1 MPTDIVIKGYGRE
14 KLKRVNESVQGGSK
28 NIDLEG
34 VFGVVSDTPNR
45 NGRIYTEETY
55 LPHIKDIRDRLSR
68 GETIYGEL
76 DHPDDRFEI
85 KVEKA
90 SHMILDVHYD
100 KNSKKVMGKI
110 RLLDTPSGRIA
121 KALLEAGGN
130 VYVSSRAQGYE
141 LDNGK
146 LELTQIMTWD
156 IVATPGFSEAVVH
169 RVNES
174 AQVNSLQSFV
184 RDKYEEYKR
193 IVSPKTNYKVIR
205 INENEDYIRIAKP
218 IKEEKTIDQARL
230 DNNEEEGRKMDEFYV
245 DNTRTADPDTEVVE
259 LSDEAISR
267 IADELEKRLGNSL
280 GKGGSESDS
289 DNPFIESK
297 VEIASESEL
306 TDAEKEALGSDDNVF
321 ETEDI
326 KVVSEDGLTN
336 DEKDALEANAGD
348 KDDDEDEDEGE
359 PEEVDVEDEVESFLN
374 NVKKD
379 KQIKESLCNR
389 HPWARDLQPINR
401 AIFEGFDRRK
411 QDEVASRIY
420 EMSEGD
426 ISFFLDENAINESFN
441 AITKQMSSPDYT
453 KTPRWVALG
462 GKDVLESYN
471 ALPKD
476 IREEVNRQSEIIVLD
491 TTDQVRSFWRDL
503 KREKIIVESKKFVPS
518 RLNESKSIERA
529 DHDPADSLI
538 LEEEQRKFSE
548 DILREL
554 GL

>member
-230 DNNEEEGRKMDEFYV
+230 DNPEEEGRKMDEFYV
-245 DNTRTADPDTEVVE
+245 DNTRNADSDTEVVE

-267 IADELEKRLGNSL
+267 IADELEKRLGGSI
-280 GKGGSESDS
+280 GKGSSEGDD

-306 TDAEKEALGSDDNVF
+306 TDSEKEALGSDDNVF

-336 DEKDALEANAGD
+336 DEKEALEANAGD
-348 KDDDEDEDEGE
+348 DDDEDEDEGE
-359 PEEVDVEDEVESFLN
+359 PEEFDVEDEVESFLN
-374 NVKKD
+374 NVKKE

-389 HPWARDLQPINR
+389 HPWVRDLQPINR
-401 AIFEGFDRRK
+401 AIFEGFDRKK
-411 QDEVASRIY
+411 QDAVASRIY

-426 ISFFLDENAINESFN
+426 ISFFLDEDAINESFN
-441 AITKQMSSPDYT
+441 TITKQMSSPDYT
-453 KTPRWVALG
+453 KTPHWVALG

-471 ALPKD
+471 ALPKN

-518 RLNESKSIERA
+518 RLNESQTIERA

-538 LEEEQRKFSE
+538 IEEEQRKFSE
-548 DILREL
+548 TILRDL

>member
-230 DNNEEEGRKMDEFYV
+230 DNPEEEGRKMDEFYV
-245 DNTRTADPDTEVVE
+245 DNTRNADSDTEVVE

-267 IADELEKRLGNSL
+267 IADELEKRLGSSI
-280 GKGGSESDS
+280 GKGGSEGDD

-306 TDAEKEALGSDDNVF
+306 TDSEKEALGSDDNVF

-336 DEKDALEANAGD
+336 DEKESLEANAGD
-348 KDDDEDEDEGE
+348 EDDEDEDEGE
-359 PEEVDVEDEVESFLN
+359 PEEFDVEDEVESFLN
-374 NVKKD
+374 NVKKE

-389 HPWARDLQPINR
+389 HPWVRDLQPINR
-401 AIFEGFDRRK
+401 AIFEGFDRKK
-411 QDEVASRIY
+411 QDAVASRIY

-426 ISFFLDENAINESFN
+426 ISFFLDEDAINESFN
-441 AITKQMSSPDYT
+441 TITKQMSSPDYT
-453 KTPRWVALG
+453 KTPHWVALG

-471 ALPKD
+471 ALPKN

-518 RLNESKSIERA
+518 RLNESQTIERA

-538 LEEEQRKFSE
+538 IEEEQRKFSE
-548 DILREL
+548 TILRDL

>member
-230 DNNEEEGRKMDEFYV
+230 DNPEEEGRKMDEFYV
-245 DNTRTADPDTEVVE
+245 DNTRNADSDTEVVE

-267 IADELEKRLGNSL
+267 IADELEKRLGGSI
-280 GKGGSESDS
+280 GKGSSEGDD

-306 TDAEKEALGSDDNVF
+306 TDSEKEALGSDDNVF

-336 DEKDALEANAGD
+336 DEKEALEANAGD
-348 KDDDEDEDEGE
+348 EDDEDEDEGE
-359 PEEVDVEDEVESFLN
+359 PEEFDVEDEVESFLN
-374 NVKKD
+374 NVKKE

-389 HPWARDLQPINR
+389 HPWVRDLQPINR
-401 AIFEGFDRRK
+401 AIFEGFDRKK
-411 QDEVASRIY
+411 QDAVASRIY

-441 AITKQMSSPDYT
+441 TITKQMSSPDYT
-453 KTPRWVALG
+453 KTPHWVALG

-471 ALPKD
+471 ALPKN

-518 RLNESKSIERA
+518 RLNESQTIERA

-538 LEEEQRKFSE
+538 IEEEQRKFSE
-548 DILREL
+548 TILRDL

>member
-28 NIDLEG
+28 NIELEG

-230 DNNEEEGRKMDEFYV
+230 DNPEEEGRKMDEFYV
-245 DNTRTADPDTEVVE
+245 DNTRNADSDTEVVE

-267 IADELEKRLGNSL
+267 IADELEKRLGSSI
-280 GKGGSESDS
+280 GKGSSEGDD

-306 TDAEKEALGSDDNVF
+306 TDSEKEALGSDDNVF

-336 DEKDALEANAGD
+336 DEKESLEANAGD
-348 KDDDEDEDEGE
+348 EDDEDDDEGE

-374 NVKKD
+374 NVKKE

-389 HPWARDLQPINR
+389 HPWVRDLQPINR
-401 AIFEGFDRRK
+401 AIFEGFDRKK
-411 QDEVASRIY
+411 QDAVTSRIY

-426 ISFFLDENAINESFN
+426 ISFFLDEDAINESFN
-441 AITKQMSSPDYT
+441 TITKQMSSPDYT
-453 KTPRWVALG
+453 KTPHWVALG

-471 ALPKD
+471 ALPKN

-518 RLNESKSIERA
+518 RLNESQTIERA

-538 LEEEQRKFSE
+538 IEEEQRKFSE
-548 DILREL
+548 TILRDL

>member
-245 DNTRTADPDTEVVE
+245 DNTRNTDSDTEVVE

-326 KVVSEDGLTN
+326 KVVSENGLTN

>member
-230 DNNEEEGRKMDEFYV
+230 DNPEEEGRKMDEFYV
-245 DNTRTADPDTEVVE
+245 DNTRNADSDTEVVE

-267 IADELEKRLGNSL
+267 IADELEKRLGGSI
-280 GKGGSESDS
+280 GKGSSEGDD

-306 TDAEKEALGSDDNVF
+306 TDSEKEALGSDDNVF

-336 DEKDALEANAGD
+336 DEKESLEANAGD
-348 KDDDEDEDEGE
+348 EDDEDEDEGE
-359 PEEVDVEDEVESFLN
+359 PEEFDVEDEVESFLN
-374 NVKKD
+374 NVKKE

-389 HPWARDLQPINR
+389 HPWVRDLQPINR
-401 AIFEGFDRRK
+401 AIFEGFDRKK
-411 QDEVASRIY
+411 QDAVASRIY

-426 ISFFLDENAINESFN
+426 ISFFLDEDAINESFN
-441 AITKQMSSPDYT
+441 TITKQMSSPDYT
-453 KTPRWVALG
+453 KTPHWVALG

-471 ALPKD
+471 ALPKN

-518 RLNESKSIERA
+518 RLNESQTIERA

-538 LEEEQRKFSE
+538 IEEEQRKFSE
-548 DILREL
+548 TILRDL

>member
-280 GKGGSESDS
+280 GKGGSDTDG

>member
-1 MPTDIVIKGYGRE
+1 M
-14 KLKRVNESVQGGSK
+14 K
-28 NIDLEG
+28 NTRGLCH
-34 VFGVVSDTPNR
+34 
-45 NGRIYTEETY
+45 
-55 LPHIKDIRDRLSR
+55 LRL
-68 GETIYGEL
+68 
-76 DHPDDRFEI
+76 
-85 KVEKA
+85 
-90 SHMILDVHYD
+90 
-100 KNSKKVMGKI
+100 
-110 RLLDTPSGRIA
+110 
-121 KALLEAGGN
+121 
-130 VYVSSRAQGYE
+130 
-141 LDNGK
+141 
-146 LELTQIMTWD
+146 
-156 IVATPGFSEAVVH
+156 
-169 RVNES
+169 
-174 AQVNSLQSFV
+174 
-184 RDKYEEYKR
+184 
-193 IVSPKTNYKVIR
+193 
-205 INENEDYIRIAKP
+205 
-218 IKEEKTIDQARL
+218 
-230 DNNEEEGRKMDEFYV
+230 MDEFYV
-245 DNTRTADPDTEVVE
+245 DNTRNADSDTEVVE

-280 GKGGSESDS
+280 GKSGSEDGDS

-321 ETEDI
+321 ETEEI

-348 KDDDEDEDEGE
+348 KDDEDDDEDE
-359 PEEVDVEDEVESFLN
+359 PEEIDVEDEVESFLN

-411 QDEVASRIY
+411 QDEIASRIY
-420 EMSEGD
+420 EM
-426 ISFFLDENAINESFN
+426 SFFLDENAINESFN

>member
-230 DNNEEEGRKMDEFYV
+230 DNPEEEGRKMDEFYV
-245 DNTRTADPDTEVVE
+245 DNTRNADSDTEVVE

-267 IADELEKRLGNSL
+267 IADELEKRLGSSI
-280 GKGGSESDS
+280 GKGSSEGDD

-306 TDAEKEALGSDDNVF
+306 TDSEKEALGSDDNVF
-321 ETEDI
+321 ETDDI

-336 DEKDALEANAGD
+336 DEKESLEANAGD
-348 KDDDEDEDEGE
+348 EDDEDEDEGE
-359 PEEVDVEDEVESFLN
+359 PEEFDVEDEVESFLN
-374 NVKKD
+374 NVKKE

-389 HPWARDLQPINR
+389 HPWVRDLQPINR
-401 AIFEGFDRRK
+401 AIFEGFDRKK
-411 QDEVASRIY
+411 QDAVASRIY

-426 ISFFLDENAINESFN
+426 ISFFLDEDAINESFN
-441 AITKQMSSPDYT
+441 TITKQMSSPDYT
-453 KTPRWVALG
+453 KTPHWVALG

-471 ALPKD
+471 ALPKN

-518 RLNESKSIERA
+518 RLNESQTIERA

-538 LEEEQRKFSE
+538 IEEEQRKFSE
-548 DILREL
+548 TILRDL

>member
-14 KLKRVNESVQGGSK
+14 KLKGVNESVQGGSK

-230 DNNEEEGRKMDEFYV
+230 DNPEEEGRKMDEFYV
-245 DNTRTADPDTEVVE
+245 DNTRNADSDTEVVE

-267 IADELEKRLGNSL
+267 IADELEKRLGSSI
-280 GKGGSESDS
+280 GKGSSEGDD

-306 TDAEKEALGSDDNVF
+306 TDSEKEALGSDDNVF

-336 DEKDALEANAGD
+336 DEKEALEANAGD
-348 KDDDEDEDEGE
+348 EDDEDDDEGE

-374 NVKKD
+374 NVKKE

-389 HPWARDLQPINR
+389 HPWVRDLQPINR
-401 AIFEGFDRRK
+401 AIFEGFDRKK
-411 QDEVASRIY
+411 QDAVASRIY

-426 ISFFLDENAINESFN
+426 ISFFLDEDAINESFN
-441 AITKQMSSPDYT
+441 TITKQMSSPDYT
-453 KTPRWVALG
+453 KTPHWVALG

-471 ALPKD
+471 ALPKN

-518 RLNESKSIERA
+518 RLNESQTIERA

-538 LEEEQRKFSE
+538 IEEEQRKFSE
-548 DILREL
+548 TILRDL

>member
-230 DNNEEEGRKMDEFYV
+230 DNPEEEGRKMDEFYV
-245 DNTRTADPDTEVVE
+245 DNTRNADSDTEVVE

-267 IADELEKRLGNSL
+267 IADELEKRLGSSI
-280 GKGGSESDS
+280 GKGSSEGDD

-306 TDAEKEALGSDDNVF
+306 TDSEKEALGSDDNVF

-336 DEKDALEANAGD
+336 DEKEALEANAGD
-348 KDDDEDEDEGE
+348 EDDEDDDEGE

-374 NVKKD
+374 NVKKE

-389 HPWARDLQPINR
+389 HPWVRDLQPINR
-401 AIFEGFDRRK
+401 AIFEGFDRKK
-411 QDEVASRIY
+411 QDVVASRIY

-426 ISFFLDENAINESFN
+426 ISFFLDEDAINESFN
-441 AITKQMSSPDYT
+441 TITKQMSSPDYT
-453 KTPRWVALG
+453 KTPHWVALG

-471 ALPKD
+471 ALPKN

-518 RLNESKSIERA
+518 RLNESQTIERA

-538 LEEEQRKFSE
+538 IEEEQRKFSE
-548 DILREL
+548 TILRDL

>member
-230 DNNEEEGRKMDEFYV
+230 DNPEEEGRKMDEFYV
-245 DNTRTADPDTEVVE
+245 DNTRNADSDTEVVE

-267 IADELEKRLGNSL
+267 IADELEKRLGGSI
-280 GKGGSESDS
+280 GKGSSEGDD

-306 TDAEKEALGSDDNVF
+306 TDSEKEALGSDDNVF
-321 ETEDI
+321 ETDDI

-336 DEKDALEANAGD
+336 DEKEALEANAGD
-348 KDDDEDEDEGE
+348 EDDEDEDEGE

-374 NVKKD
+374 NVKKE

-389 HPWARDLQPINR
+389 HPWVRDLQPINR
-401 AIFEGFDRRK
+401 AIFEGFDRKK
-411 QDEVASRIY
+411 QDAVASRIY

-426 ISFFLDENAINESFN
+426 ISFFLDEDAINESFN
-441 AITKQMSSPDYT
+441 TITKQMSSPDYT
-453 KTPRWVALG
+453 KTPHWVALG

-471 ALPKD
+471 ALPKN

-518 RLNESKSIERA
+518 RLNESQTIERA

-538 LEEEQRKFSE
+538 IEEEQRKFSE
-548 DILREL
+548 TILRDL

>member
-245 DNTRTADPDTEVVE
+245 DNTRNADSDTEVVE

-280 GKGGSESDS
+280 GKGGSDKDD
-289 DNPFIESK
+289 DNPFIEGK

-321 ETEDI
+321 ETDEI

-336 DEKDALEANAGD
+336 DEKDAIEANAGD
-348 KDDDEDEDEGE
+348 KDDEDDDEDE
-359 PEEVDVEDEVESFLN
+359 PEEIDVEDEVESFLN

-401 AIFEGFDRRK
+401 AILEGFDRRK

-441 AITKQMSSPDYT
+441 VITKQMSSPDYT

>member
-230 DNNEEEGRKMDEFYV
+230 DNPEEEGRKMDEFYV
-245 DNTRTADPDTEVVE
+245 DNTRNADSDTEVVE

-267 IADELEKRLGNSL
+267 IADELEKRLGSSI
-280 GKGGSESDS
+280 GKGSSEGDD

-306 TDAEKEALGSDDNVF
+306 TDSEKEALGSDDNVF

-336 DEKDALEANAGD
+336 DEKEALEANAGD
-348 KDDDEDEDEGE
+348 EDDEDDDEGE

-374 NVKKD
+374 NVKKE

-389 HPWARDLQPINR
+389 HPWVRDLQPINR
-401 AIFEGFDRRK
+401 AIFEGFDRKK
-411 QDEVASRIY
+411 QDAVASRIY

-426 ISFFLDENAINESFN
+426 ISFFLDEDAINESFN
-441 AITKQMSSPDYT
+441 TITKQMSSPDYT
-453 KTPRWVALG
+453 KTPHWVALG

-471 ALPKD
+471 ALPKN

-518 RLNESKSIERA
+518 RLNESQTIERA

-538 LEEEQRKFSE
+538 IEEEQRKFSE
-548 DILREL
+548 TILRDL

>member
-230 DNNEEEGRKMDEFYV
+230 DNPEEEGRKMDEFYV
-245 DNTRTADPDTEVVE
+245 DNTRNADSDTEVVE

-267 IADELEKRLGNSL
+267 IADELEKRLGSSI
-280 GKGGSESDS
+280 GKGSSEGDD

-306 TDAEKEALGSDDNVF
+306 TDSEKEALGSDDNVF

-336 DEKDALEANAGD
+336 DEKEALEANAGD
-348 KDDDEDEDEGE
+348 EDDEDEDEGE

-374 NVKKD
+374 NVKKE

-389 HPWARDLQPINR
+389 HPWVRDLQPINR
-401 AIFEGFDRRK
+401 AIFEGFDRKK
-411 QDEVASRIY
+411 QDAVASRIY

-426 ISFFLDENAINESFN
+426 ISFFLDEDAINESFN
-441 AITKQMSSPDYT
+441 TITKQMSSPDYT
-453 KTPRWVALG
+453 KTPHWVALG

-471 ALPKD
+471 ALPKN

-518 RLNESKSIERA
+518 RLNESQTIERA

-538 LEEEQRKFSE
+538 IEEEQRKFSE
-548 DILREL
+548 TILRDL

>member
-230 DNNEEEGRKMDEFYV
+230 DNPEEEGRKMDEFYV
-245 DNTRTADPDTEVVE
+245 DNTRNADSDTEVVE

-267 IADELEKRLGNSL
+267 IADELEKRLGGSI
-280 GKGGSESDS
+280 GKGSSEGDD

-306 TDAEKEALGSDDNVF
+306 TDSEKEALGSDDNVF

-336 DEKDALEANAGD
+336 DEKEALEANAGD
-348 KDDDEDEDEGE
+348 EDDEDEDEGE

-389 HPWARDLQPINR
+389 HPWVRDLQPINR
-401 AIFEGFDRRK
+401 AIFEGFDRKK
-411 QDEVASRIY
+411 QDAVASRIY

-426 ISFFLDENAINESFN
+426 ISFFLDEDAINESFN
-441 AITKQMSSPDYT
+441 TITKQMSSPDYT
-453 KTPRWVALG
+453 KTPHWVALG

-471 ALPKD
+471 ALPKN

-518 RLNESKSIERA
+518 RLNESQTIERA

-538 LEEEQRKFSE
+538 IEEEQRKFSE
-548 DILREL
+548 TILRDL

>member
-230 DNNEEEGRKMDEFYV
+230 DNPEEEGRKMDEFYV
-245 DNTRTADPDTEVVE
+245 DNTRNADSDTEVVE

-267 IADELEKRLGNSL
+267 IADELEKRLGSSI
-280 GKGGSESDS
+280 GKGSSEGDD

-306 TDAEKEALGSDDNVF
+306 TDSEKDALGSDDNVF

-336 DEKDALEANAGD
+336 DEKESLEANAGD
-348 KDDDEDEDEGE
+348 EDDEDEDEGE
-359 PEEVDVEDEVESFLN
+359 PEEFDVEDEVESFLN
-374 NVKKD
+374 NVKKE

-389 HPWARDLQPINR
+389 HPWVRDLQPINR
-401 AIFEGFDRRK
+401 AIFEGFDRKK
-411 QDEVASRIY
+411 QDAVASRIY

-426 ISFFLDENAINESFN
+426 ISFFLDEDAINESFN
-441 AITKQMSSPDYT
+441 TITKQMSSPDYT
-453 KTPRWVALG
+453 KTPHWVALG

-471 ALPKD
+471 ALPKN

-518 RLNESKSIERA
+518 RLNESQTIERA

-538 LEEEQRKFSE
+538 IEEEQRKFSE
-548 DILREL
+548 TILRDL

>member
-218 IKEEKTIDQARL
+218 IKEEKTIDQA
-230 DNNEEEGRKMDEFYV
+230 
-245 DNTRTADPDTEVVE
+245 
-259 LSDEAISR
+259 S
-267 IADELEKRLGNSL
+267 
-280 GKGGSESDS
+280 
-289 DNPFIESK
+289 
-297 VEIASESEL
+297 
-306 TDAEKEALGSDDNVF
+306 LGSDDNVF

-336 DEKDALEANAGD
+336 DEKEALEANAGD
-348 KDDDEDEDEGE
+348 EDDEDDDEGE

-374 NVKKD
+374 NVKKE

-389 HPWARDLQPINR
+389 HPWVRDLQPINR
-401 AIFEGFDRRK
+401 AIFEGFDRKK
-411 QDEVASRIY
+411 QDVVASRIY

-426 ISFFLDENAINESFN
+426 ISFFLDEDAINESFN
-441 AITKQMSSPDYT
+441 TITKQMSSPDYT
-453 KTPRWVALG
+453 KTPHWVALG

-471 ALPKD
+471 ALPKN

-518 RLNESKSIERA
+518 RLNESQTIERA

-538 LEEEQRKFSE
+538 IEEEQRKFSE
-548 DILREL
+548 TILRDL

>member
-230 DNNEEEGRKMDEFYV
+230 DNPEEEGRKMDEFYV
-245 DNTRTADPDTEVVE
+245 DNTRNADSDTEVVE

-267 IADELEKRLGNSL
+267 IADELEKRLGSSI
-280 GKGGSESDS
+280 GKGSSEGDD

-306 TDAEKEALGSDDNVF
+306 TDSEKEALGSDDNVF

-336 DEKDALEANAGD
+336 DEKESLEANAGD
-348 KDDDEDEDEGE
+348 EDDEDEDEGE
-359 PEEVDVEDEVESFLN
+359 PEEFDVEDEVESFLN
-374 NVKKD
+374 NVKKE

-389 HPWARDLQPINR
+389 HPWVRDLQPINR
-401 AIFEGFDRRK
+401 AIFEGFDRKK
-411 QDEVASRIY
+411 QDAVASRIY

-426 ISFFLDENAINESFN
+426 ISFFLDEDAINESFN
-441 AITKQMSSPDYT
+441 TITKQMSSPDYT
-453 KTPRWVALG
+453 KTPHWVALG

-471 ALPKD
+471 ALPKN

-518 RLNESKSIERA
+518 RLNESQTIERA

-538 LEEEQRKFSE
+538 IEEEQRKFSE
-548 DILREL
+548 TILRDL

>member
-230 DNNEEEGRKMDEFYV
+230 DNPEEEGRKMDEFYV
-245 DNTRTADPDTEVVE
+245 DNTRNADSDTEVVE

-267 IADELEKRLGNSL
+267 IADELEKRLGSSI
-280 GKGGSESDS
+280 GKGSSEGDD

-306 TDAEKEALGSDDNVF
+306 TDSEKEALGSDDNVF

-336 DEKDALEANAGD
+336 DEKEALEANAGD
-348 KDDDEDEDEGE
+348 EDDEDEDEGE
-359 PEEVDVEDEVESFLN
+359 PEEFDVEDEVESFLN
-374 NVKKD
+374 NVKKE

-389 HPWARDLQPINR
+389 HPWVRDLQPINR
-401 AIFEGFDRRK
+401 AIFEGFDRKK
-411 QDEVASRIY
+411 QDAVASRIY

-426 ISFFLDENAINESFN
+426 ISFFLDEDAINESFN
-441 AITKQMSSPDYT
+441 TITKQMSSPDYT
-453 KTPRWVALG
+453 KTPHWVALG

-471 ALPKD
+471 ALPKN

-518 RLNESKSIERA
+518 RLNESQTIERA

-538 LEEEQRKFSE
+538 IEEEQRKFSE
-548 DILREL
+548 TILRDL

>member
-280 GKGGSESDS
+280 GKGGSDTDS

-348 KDDDEDEDEGE
+348 KDDEDEDEGE

-401 AIFEGFDRRK
+401 AILEGFDRRK

-441 AITKQMSSPDYT
+441 VITKQMSSPDYT

>member
-280 GKGGSESDS
+280 GKGGSDTDG
-289 DNPFIESK
+289 DNPFIEDK

-321 ETEDI
+321 ETEEI

-348 KDDDEDEDEGE
+348 KDDEDEDEGE

-389 HPWARDLQPINR
+389 HPWVRDLQPINR
-401 AIFEGFDRRK
+401 AILEGFDRRK

>member
-230 DNNEEEGRKMDEFYV
+230 DNPEEEGRKMDEFYV
-245 DNTRTADPDTEVVE
+245 DNTRNADSDTEVVE

-267 IADELEKRLGNSL
+267 IADELEKRLGSSI
-280 GKGGSESDS
+280 GKGSSEGDD

-306 TDAEKEALGSDDNVF
+306 TDSEKEALGSDDNVF

-336 DEKDALEANAGD
+336 DEKEALEANAGD
-348 KDDDEDEDEGE
+348 EDDEDEDEGE

-389 HPWARDLQPINR
+389 HPWVRDLQPINR
-401 AIFEGFDRRK
+401 AIFEGFDRKK
-411 QDEVASRIY
+411 QDAVASRIY

-426 ISFFLDENAINESFN
+426 ISFFLDEDAINESFN
-441 AITKQMSSPDYT
+441 TITKQMSSPDYT
-453 KTPRWVALG
+453 KTPHWVALG

-471 ALPKD
+471 ALPKN

-518 RLNESKSIERA
+518 RLNESQTIERA

-538 LEEEQRKFSE
+538 IEEEQRKFSE
-548 DILREL
+548 TILRDL

>member
-245 DNTRTADPDTEVVE
+245 DNTRNADSDTEVVE

-280 GKGGSESDS
+280 GKSGSDS
-289 DNPFIESK
+289 DGDNPFIESK

-321 ETEDI
+321 ETDEI

-336 DEKDALEANAGD
+336 DEKDAIEANAGD
-348 KDDDEDEDEGE
+348 KDDEDDDEDE
-359 PEEVDVEDEVESFLN
+359 PEEIDVEDEVESFLN

-379 KQIKESLCNR
+379 KRIKESLCNR

-401 AIFEGFDRRK
+401 AILEGFDRRK
-411 QDEVASRIY
+411 QDEIASRIY

-441 AITKQMSSPDYT
+441 VITKQMSSPDYT

>member
-230 DNNEEEGRKMDEFYV
+230 DNPEEEGRKMDEFYV
-245 DNTRTADPDTEVVE
+245 DNTRNADSDTEVVE

-267 IADELEKRLGNSL
+267 IADELEKRLGSSI
-280 GKGGSESDS
+280 GKGSSEGDD

-306 TDAEKEALGSDDNVF
+306 TDSEKEALGSDDNVF

-336 DEKDALEANAGD
+336 DEKESLEANAGD
-348 KDDDEDEDEGE
+348 EDDEDEDEGE
-359 PEEVDVEDEVESFLN
+359 PEEFDVEDEVESFLN
-374 NVKKD
+374 NVKKE

-389 HPWARDLQPINR
+389 HPWVRDLQPINR
-401 AIFEGFDRRK
+401 AIFEGFDRKK
-411 QDEVASRIY
+411 QDAVASRIY
-420 EMSEGD
+420 EISEGD
-426 ISFFLDENAINESFN
+426 ISFFLDEDAINESFN
-441 AITKQMSSPDYT
+441 TITKQMSSPDYT
-453 KTPRWVALG
+453 KTPHWVALG

-471 ALPKD
+471 ALPKN

-518 RLNESKSIERA
+518 RLNESQTIERA

-538 LEEEQRKFSE
+538 IEEEQRKFSE
-548 DILREL
+548 TILRDL

>member
-100 KNSKKVMGKI
+100 KNSKKVIGKI

-280 GKGGSESDS
+280 GKGGSDKDD
-289 DNPFIESK
+289 DNPFIEGK
-297 VEIASESEL
+297 VEIASES
-306 TDAEKEALGSDDNVF
+306 
-321 ETEDI
+321 
-326 KVVSEDGLTN
+326 
-336 DEKDALEANAGD
+336 
-348 KDDDEDEDEGE
+348 
-359 PEEVDVEDEVESFLN
+359 
-374 NVKKD
+374 
-379 KQIKESLCNR
+379 
-389 HPWARDLQPINR
+389 
-401 AIFEGFDRRK
+401 
-411 QDEVASRIY
+411 
-420 EMSEGD
+420 
-426 ISFFLDENAINESFN
+426 
-441 AITKQMSSPDYT
+441 
-453 KTPRWVALG
+453 
-462 GKDVLESYN
+462 
-471 ALPKD
+471 
-476 IREEVNRQSEIIVLD
+476 
-491 TTDQVRSFWRDL
+491 
-503 KREKIIVESKKFVPS
+503 
-518 RLNESKSIERA
+518 
-529 DHDPADSLI
+529 
-538 LEEEQRKFSE
+538 
-548 DILREL
+548 
-554 GL
+554 

>member
-280 GKGGSESDS
+280 GKGGSDSDG
-289 DNPFIESK
+289 DNPFIEGK
-297 VEIASESEL
+297 VEIALESEL
-306 TDAEKEALGSDDNVF
+306 TDAEKEALGSDDSVF
-321 ETEDI
+321 ETEEI

-348 KDDDEDEDEGE
+348 KEDEDEDEGE

>member
-230 DNNEEEGRKMDEFYV
+230 DNPEEEGRKMDEFYV
-245 DNTRTADPDTEVVE
+245 DNTRNADSDTEVVE

-267 IADELEKRLGNSL
+267 IADELEKRLGSSI
-280 GKGGSESDS
+280 GKGSSEGDD

-306 TDAEKEALGSDDNVF
+306 TDSEKEALGSDDNVF

-336 DEKDALEANAGD
+336 DEKEALEANAGD
-348 KDDDEDEDEGE
+348 KDDEDEDEGE
-359 PEEVDVEDEVESFLN
+359 PEEFDVEDEVESFLN
-374 NVKKD
+374 NVKKE

-389 HPWARDLQPINR
+389 HPWVRDLQPINR
-401 AIFEGFDRRK
+401 AIFEGFDRKK
-411 QDEVASRIY
+411 QDAVASRIY

-426 ISFFLDENAINESFN
+426 ISFFLDEDAINESFN
-441 AITKQMSSPDYT
+441 TITKQMSSPDYT
-453 KTPRWVALG
+453 KTPHWVALG

-471 ALPKD
+471 ALPKN

-518 RLNESKSIERA
+518 RLNESQTIERA

-538 LEEEQRKFSE
+538 IEEEQRKFSE
-548 DILREL
+548 TILRDL

>member
-280 GKGGSESDS
+280 GKGGSDSDG
-289 DNPFIESK
+289 DNPFIEDK

-321 ETEDI
+321 ETEEI

-348 KDDDEDEDEGE
+348 KEDEDEDEGE

-389 HPWARDLQPINR
+389 HPWVRDLQPINR
-401 AIFEGFDRRK
+401 AILEGFDRRK

>member
-280 GKGGSESDS
+280 GKGGSDTDG

-348 KDDDEDEDEGE
+348 KDDEDEDEGE

-411 QDEVASRIY
+411 QDEIASRIY

>member
-280 GKGGSESDS
+280 GKGGSDKDD
-289 DNPFIESK
+289 DNPFIEGQ

-348 KDDDEDEDEGE
+348 KDDEDEDEGE

-411 QDEVASRIY
+411 QDEIASRIY
-420 EMSEGD
+420 EISEGD

>member
-230 DNNEEEGRKMDEFYV
+230 DNPEEEGRKMDEFYV
-245 DNTRTADPDTEVVE
+245 DNTRNADSDTEVVE

-267 IADELEKRLGNSL
+267 IADELEKRLGGSI
-280 GKGGSESDS
+280 GKGSSEGDD

-306 TDAEKEALGSDDNVF
+306 TDSEKEALGSDDNVF

-336 DEKDALEANAGD
+336 DEKEALEANAGD
-348 KDDDEDEDEGE
+348 EDDEDEDEGE
-359 PEEVDVEDEVESFLN
+359 PEEFDVEDEVESFLN
-374 NVKKD
+374 NVKKE

-389 HPWARDLQPINR
+389 HPWVRDLQPINR
-401 AIFEGFDRRK
+401 AIFEGFDRKK
-411 QDEVASRIY
+411 QDAVASRIY

-426 ISFFLDENAINESFN
+426 ISFFLDEDAINESFN
-441 AITKQMSSPDYT
+441 TITKQMSSPDYT
-453 KTPRWVALG
+453 KTPHWVALG

-471 ALPKD
+471 ALPKN

-518 RLNESKSIERA
+518 RLNESQTIERA

-538 LEEEQRKFSE
+538 IEEEQRKFSE
-548 DILREL
+548 TILRDL

>member
-280 GKGGSESDS
+280 GKGGSDS
-289 DNPFIESK
+289 DGDSPFMESK

-348 KDDDEDEDEGE
+348 KDDEDEDEGE

-389 HPWARDLQPINR
+389 HPWVRDLQPINR
-401 AIFEGFDRRK
+401 AILEGFDRRK

-426 ISFFLDENAINESFN
+426 ISFFLYENAINESFN

-538 LEEEQRKFSE
+538 IEEEQRKFSE
-548 DILREL
+548 TILREL

>member
-174 AQVNSLQSFV
+174 AQGNSLQSFV

-280 GKGGSESDS
+280 GKGGSDSDG

-348 KDDDEDEDEGE
+348 KDDEDEDEGE

-548 DILREL
+548 DILRKL

>member
-245 DNTRTADPDTEVVE
+245 DNTRNADSDTEVVE

-267 IADELEKRLGNSL
+267 IADELEKRLGSSL
-280 GKGGSESDS
+280 GKSGSEDGDS

-306 TDAEKEALGSDDNVF
+306 TDAEKEALGSDGNVF
-321 ETEDI
+321 ETEEI

-348 KDDDEDEDEGE
+348 KDDEDEDEGE

-548 DILREL
+548 DILRKL

>member
-230 DNNEEEGRKMDEFYV
+230 DNNEEGGRKMDEFYV
-245 DNTRTADPDTEVVE
+245 DNTRNADSDTEVVE

-348 KDDDEDEDEGE
+348 KNDDEDEDESE

-426 ISFFLDENAINESFN
+426 ISFFLDENAINESFDV
-441 AITKQMSSPDYT
+441 ITKQMSSPDYT

>member
-230 DNNEEEGRKMDEFYV
+230 DNPEEEGRKMDEFYV
-245 DNTRTADPDTEVVE
+245 DNTRNADSDTEVVE

-267 IADELEKRLGNSL
+267 IADELEKRLGGSI
-280 GKGGSESDS
+280 GKGSSEGDD

-306 TDAEKEALGSDDNVF
+306 TDSEKEALGSDDNVF

-336 DEKDALEANAGD
+336 DEKEALEANAGD
-348 KDDDEDEDEGE
+348 EDDEDEDEGE
-359 PEEVDVEDEVESFLN
+359 PEEFDVEDEVESFLN

-389 HPWARDLQPINR
+389 HPWVRDLQPINR
-401 AIFEGFDRRK
+401 AIFEGFDRKK
-411 QDEVASRIY
+411 QDAVASRIY

-426 ISFFLDENAINESFN
+426 ISFFLDEDAINESFN
-441 AITKQMSSPDYT
+441 TITKQMSSPDYT
-453 KTPRWVALG
+453 KTPHWVALG

-471 ALPKD
+471 ALPKN

-518 RLNESKSIERA
+518 RLNESQTIERA

-538 LEEEQRKFSE
+538 IEEEQRKFSE
-548 DILREL
+548 TILRDL